1 MSVLPCPIYSRVLPY
16 TLAGRSSKIKN
27 HDVARQRRSA
37 LRKNFR
43 RFPAYTHSRRVRT
56 TAGAFVFVSRIV
68 YSARVGDG
76 DEG

>member
-1 MSVLPCPIYSRVLPY
+1 MSVLPCPIEASY

-27 HDVARQRRSA
+27 HDVARQRCSA

-43 RFPAYTHSRRVRT
+43 RFPAYRAPSRRVRT